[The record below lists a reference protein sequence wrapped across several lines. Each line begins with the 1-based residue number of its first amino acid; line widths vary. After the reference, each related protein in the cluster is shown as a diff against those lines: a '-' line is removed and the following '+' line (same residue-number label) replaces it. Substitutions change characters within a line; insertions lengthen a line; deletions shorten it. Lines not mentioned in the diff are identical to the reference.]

1 MSGSLVFICSNPF
14 LIPPANPMDQN
25 SPGNRPLFS
34 IITVTYN
41 AADTL
46 PVTIESVRQQT
57 CNLYEH
63 LIIDGDSSDGT
74 IEIARLNLHPL
85 MRFRSA
91 TDRGIYDAMNMSC
104 RSHRRLRNFSQCRRH
119 IPFARHAATHRR
131 HHYVRGLPGRGLRP
145 DRHS

>member
-1 MSGSLVFICSNPF
+1 
-14 LIPPANPMDQN
+14 MDQN

-46 PVTIESVRQQT
+46 PATIESVRRQT

-74 IEIARLNLHPL
+74 IEIAMP
-85 MRFRSA
+85 
-91 TDRGIYDAMNMSC
+91 
-104 RSHRRLRNFSQCRRH
+104 
-119 IPFARHAATHRR
+119 
-131 HHYVRGLPGRGLRP
+131 
-145 DRHS
+145 